1 MALAMAKR
9 TASACPFTPPPVA
22 FTFTSNWRESRSGPL
37 PGYDRLLEACRRS
50 RTDGRALFPLSSTHV
65 IELFDIASVVQRRD
79 LVAVMEELSGF
90 NYRMGRPQS
99 QQLEVEAALDEIPGV
114 TIAPQSPIPLIGPS
128 LLWAFGKPWR
138 A

>member
-1 MALAMAKR
+1 
-9 TASACPFTPPPVA
+9 
-22 FTFTSNWRESRSGPL
+22 
-37 PGYDRLLEACRRS
+37 
-50 RTDGRALFPLSSTHV
+50 LFPLSSTHV

-90 NYRMGRPQS
+90 NYLMGRPQS

-114 TIAPQSPIPLIGPS
+114 TIAPQSPTPLIGPS